1 MKNEEIFYNTGIIPV
16 IKIDKAEK
24 ALPLAEA
31 LLKAGIP
38 IAEITFRSDAA
49 EKGISLL
56 KKNMSGIL
64 VGAGTV
70 LTHDQLERAS
80 GAGADFIVTPGYNPD
95 IVEKAL
101 ALNKVI
107 YPGVNSPSQVEA
119 ALSKG
124 LKILKFFPAEVSG
137 GIAMMKALQP
147 VYNVKFIPTGGIN
160 AGNIINYLECKNVL
174 ACGGT
179 WMVSPELIENEK
191 YDEIYRLSKEAV
203 DRISQLRYGKSV

>member
-1 MKNEEIFYNTGIIPV
+1 MNHEAIFYNTGIIPV

-24 ALPLAEA
+24 AVPLAEA

-49 EKGISLL
+49 EQGIALI
-56 KKNMSGIL
+56 KKNMSEVL

-70 LTHDQLERAS
+70 LTPEQLEKAI

-95 IVEKAL
+95 IVEKAI
-101 ALNKVI
+101 ALNKPI

-124 LKILKFFPAEVSG
+124 LKLLKFFPAEVSG

-147 VYNVKFIPTGGIN
+147 VYNVKFIPTGGVS
-160 AGNIINYLECKNVL
+160 AGNIIKYLECKNVL

-179 WMVSPELIENEK
+179 WMVSAELIENEK

-203 DRISQLRYGKSV
+203 ELISQLRGGK

>member
-1 MKNEEIFYNTGIIPV
+1 MKQEEIFYNTGIIPV

-24 ALPLAEA
+24 AVPLAEA

-56 KKNMSGIL
+56 KKNVSEIL

-70 LTHDQLERAS
+70 LTPDQLDRAV

-101 ALNKVI
+101 ALNKLI
-107 YPGVNSPSQVEA
+107 YPGVNSPSQVEV

-147 VYNVKFIPTGGIN
+147 VYNVQFIPTGGIS
-160 AGNIINYLECKNVL
+160 AGNIIKYLECKNVL

-179 WMVSPELIENEK
+179 WMVSAELIENEK

-203 DRISQLRYGKSV
+203 DIISQLRSGK

>member
-1 MKNEEIFYNTGIIPV
+1 MKQEEIFYNTGIIPV

-56 KKNMSGIL
+56 KKNMKEIL

-70 LTHDQLERAS
+70 LTSDQLERAI

-95 IVEKAL
+95 IVENAL
-101 ALNKVI
+101 ALNKLI
-107 YPGVNSPSQVEA
+107 YPGVNSPSQVEI

-124 LKILKFFPAEVSG
+124 LKVLKFFPAEVSG

-160 AGNIINYLECKNVL
+160 LGNIIKYLECKNVV

-179 WMVSPELIENEK
+179 WMVSPELIENEN
-191 YDEIYRLSKEAV
+191 YDEVYRLSKEAV
-203 DRISQLRYGKSV
+203 DVISQLRSSNGK

>member
-1 MKNEEIFYNTGIIPV
+1 MNQEEIFYNTGIIPV

-24 ALPLAEA
+24 AVPLAEA

-56 KKNMSGIL
+56 KKSMSNIL

-70 LTHDQLERAS
+70 LTQDQLERAI
-80 GAGADFIVTPGYNPD
+80 GAGADFIVTPGYNPE
-95 IVEKAL
+95 IVEKAI
-101 ALNKVI
+101 ALKKVI
-107 YPGVNSPSQVEA
+107 YPGVNSPSQVEV

-124 LKILKFFPAEVSG
+124 LKVLKFFPAEVSG

-147 VYNVKFIPTGGIN
+147 VYSAKFIPTGGIS
-160 AGNIINYLECKNVL
+160 AGNIIKYLECKNVL

-179 WMVSPELIENEK
+179 WMVSAELIENEK
-191 YDEIYRLSKEAV
+191 YDEIYKLSKEAV
-203 DRISQLRYGKSV
+203 DTISQLRGKK

>member
-1 MKNEEIFYNTGIIPV
+1 MNHEEIFYNTGIIPV

-24 ALPLAEA
+24 AVPLAEA

-56 KKNMSGIL
+56 KKNTSGIL
-64 VGAGTV
+64 IGAGTV
-70 LTHDQLERAS
+70 LTQDQLERAI
-80 GAGADFIVTPGYNPD
+80 GAGADFIVTPGYNPE
-95 IVEKAL
+95 IVDKAI
-101 ALNKVI
+101 ALKKVI
-107 YPGVNSPSQVEA
+107 YPGVNSPSQVEV

-124 LKILKFFPAEVSG
+124 LKVLKFFPAEVSG

-147 VYNVKFIPTGGIN
+147 VYNVKFIPTGGIS
-160 AGNIINYLECKNVL
+160 ASNIIKYLECKNVL

-179 WMVSPELIENEK
+179 WMVSAELIENEK
-191 YDEIYRLSKEAV
+191 YDEIYKLSKEAV
-203 DRISQLRYGKSV
+203 ELISQLRGGKSV

>member
-1 MKNEEIFYNTGIIPV
+1 MNQEEIFYNTGIIPV

-24 ALPLAEA
+24 AVPLAEA

-56 KKNMSGIL
+56 KKNVNGIL
-64 VGAGTV
+64 IGAGTV
-70 LTHDQLERAS
+70 LTQDQLERAI

-101 ALNKVI
+101 YLNKVI
-107 YPGVNSPSQVEA
+107 YPGVNSPSQVEI

-160 AGNIINYLECKNVL
+160 SGNIIKYLECKNVI

-179 WMVSPELIENEK
+179 WMVSPELIENEN
-191 YDEIYRLSKEAV
+191 YDEIYKLSKEAV
-203 DRISQLRYGKSV
+203 DVISQLRSSNKK

>member
-1 MKNEEIFYNTGIIPV
+1 MNHEEIFYNTGIIPV

-24 ALPLAEA
+24 AVPLAEA

-70 LTHDQLERAS
+70 LTPEQLEKAI

-95 IVEKAL
+95 IVDKAI
-101 ALNKVI
+101 ALKQSI
-107 YPGVNSPSQVEA
+107 YPGVNSPSQVEV

-124 LKILKFFPAEVSG
+124 LKLLKFFPAEVSG
-137 GIAMMKALQP
+137 GVAMMKALQP
-147 VYNVKFIPTGGIN
+147 VYNVKFIPTGGIS
-160 AGNIINYLECKNVL
+160 AGNIIKYLECKNVL

-203 DRISQLRYGKSV
+203 ELISQLRGK

>member
-1 MKNEEIFYNTGIIPV
+1 MKQEEIFYNTGIIPV

-24 ALPLAEA
+24 AVPLAEA

-56 KKNMSGIL
+56 KKNVSEIL

-70 LTHDQLERAS
+70 LTPDQLERAV

-101 ALNKVI
+101 SLNKLI
-107 YPGVNSPSQVEA
+107 YPGVNSPSQVEI

-124 LKILKFFPAEVSG
+124 LTILKFFPAEVSG
-137 GIAMMKALQP
+137 GIGMMKALQP
-147 VYNVKFIPTGGIN
+147 VYNVKFIPTGGIS
-160 AGNIINYLECKNVL
+160 AANIVKYLECKNVL

-179 WMVSPELIENEK
+179 WMVSAELIENEK

-203 DRISQLRYGKSV
+203 GIISALRGGK